1 MNEELKVIISAEID
15 DLKKGVAEAKGEI
28 DSLTSEAPSKFDKFQ
43 SAIGKAGEVS
53 SQVLKTTATAVVGV
67 GGALMALVPA
77 TEEYRNAQAKLN
89 TAFESAGS
97 STEQAKNTYNDL
109 YRVLGDGDVAVEAAG
124 HLAKLTTNEKDLAEW
139 TDICQGVYATFG
151 DSLPIE
157 SLTEAANETAKTGS
171 LTGALA
177 DALNWAGESEEAF
190 QEKLDACNTEAEREA
205 LIRETLNGVYQEAA
219 ATYEQNAADILAQN
233 EAQAKMAES
242 TALIGE
248 ALTPVMTMLT
258 ELGAEILAD
267 LAPYIQEF
275 AEENLPE
282 IKEAL
287 DGVGEKI
294 GEVISFIAD
303 NWQIIATIGGIILG
317 IAAAIV
323 VLNAGLTAYNT
334 VMAITAAVSLPMIG
348 TIALIVAGI
357 AALIAV
363 IVLCVKHW
371 DEIKEAASKAIDSI
385 KKKADEMKK
394 AVAEK
399 FEEMKKAMSEKVE
412 AAKKAVND
420 KFEEIKKSVGD
431 KIESAKQTVS
441 TKFEEMKNVA
451 SEKVEALKAAAS
463 QKFEEMKTAIGLKVD
478 AAKAVVSE
486 KFELI
491 KSTISEKISG
501 AKEKALGIF
510 DEIKDGITKKI
521 EGARD
526 AVKTA
531 IDKMKGFFNFK
542 WELPKIKLP
551 HFSISGKFSLNPPRV
566 PKFSIK
572 WYQKGGIFD
581 KPTLFGYG
589 NGMMGGLGEN
599 GAEAIV
605 PLEKNTKWMNI
616 LADKLAERQGSVPIV
631 LQVDGKT
638 FAQTSINSI
647 NDLTRQT
654 GKLALNLV

>member
-28 DSLTSEAPSKFDKFQ
+28 DKFAESGSSGFSKFNDGI
-43 SAIGKAGEVS
+43 SKAGQVS
-53 SQVLKTTATAVVGV
+53 GTILKGTATAVAGV

-77 TEEYRNAQAKLN
+77 TEEYRNAPAKLT
-89 TAFESAGS
+89 TAFETAGS

-157 SLTEAANETAKTGS
+157 SLTEASNETAKTGS

-177 DALNWAGESEEAF
+177 DALNWAGVSEEDF
-190 QEKLDACNTEAEREA
+190 QKKLEACNTEAEREA
-205 LIRETLNGVYQEAA
+205 LIRETLTGLYDEAA
-219 ATYEQNAADILAQN
+219 ANYEENAAGMLAQN
-233 EAQAKMAES
+233 EARAKMAES

-267 LAPYIQEF
+267 LAPYVQEF

-282 IKEAL
+282 IKDAL

-294 GEVISFIAD
+294 GEVMTFIAD

-317 IAAAIV
+317 IAAAIS
-323 VLNAGLTAYNT
+323 VLSAGLTAYNT
-334 VMAITAAVSLPMIG
+334 ITAITAAVNLAAIG
-348 TIALIVAGI
+348 PIAGIVAGI

-371 DEIKEAASKAIDSI
+371 DEIKEAIDKFVKAAIKAIDGFAEKVS
-385 KKKADEMKK
+385 KKFEEVKKAASEKIEEMKK
-394 AVAEK
+394 AVSDK
-399 FEEMKKAMSEKVE
+399 FEEVKKAVSDKVE
-412 AAKKAVND
+412 AAKQA
-420 KFEEIKKSVGD
+420 
-431 KIESAKQTVS
+431 VS
-441 TKFEEMKNVA
+441 TKFEEMKNTA
-451 SEKVEALKAAAS
+451 SQKAEEIKAAAS
-463 QKFEEMKTAIGLKVD
+463 QKFEEMKTAISQKID
-478 AAKAVVSE
+478 NIKTAVSE

-491 KSTISEKISG
+491 KSTITEKVNG

-510 DEIKDGITKKI
+510 GEIKDGITKKI

-526 AVKTA
+526 AVSKA
-531 IDKMKGFFNFK
+531 IDKMKSFFNFK

>member
-28 DSLTSEAPSKFDKFQ
+28 DKFAESGESGFSKFNDGV
-43 SAIGKAGEVS
+43 SKAGQVS
-53 SQVLKTTATAVVGV
+53 GSILKGTATAVAGV

-89 TAFESAGS
+89 TAFETAGS

-124 HLAKLTTNEKDLAEW
+124 HLAKLTTNEQDLAEW

-157 SLTEAANETAKTGS
+157 SLTEASNETAKTGS

-177 DALNWAGESEEAF
+177 DALNWAGVSEEDF
-190 QEKLDACNTEAEREA
+190 QKKLEACNTEAEREA
-205 LIRETLNGVYQEAA
+205 LIRETLTGLYDEAA
-219 ATYEQNAADILAQN
+219 ANYEVNAAGLLANN

-242 TALIGE
+242 TAILGE
-248 ALTPVMTMLT
+248 ALQPVMTMLT

-282 IKEAL
+282 IKDAL
-287 DGVGEKI
+287 EDVGDKI
-294 GEVISFIAD
+294 GKVMSFIAD
-303 NWQIIATIGGIILG
+303 NWQIIATIGGVILG
-317 IAAAIV
+317 IAAAIS
-323 VLNAGLTAYNT
+323 VLSAGLTAYNT
-334 VMAITAAVSLPMIG
+334 ITAITAAVNLAAIG
-348 TIALIVAGI
+348 PIAAIVAGI

-371 DEIKEAASKAIDSI
+371 DEIKAAIEKFVKAAIKAIDGF
-385 KKKADEMKK
+385 
-394 AVAEK
+394 AEKVSKK
-399 FEEMKKAMSEKVE
+399 FEEIKKAASEKVE
-412 AAKKAVND
+412 EMKKAVND
-420 KFEEIKKSVGD
+420 KFEEIKKAAND
-431 KIESAKQTVS
+431 KIEAAKQAVS
-441 TKFEEMKNVA
+441 TKFEEMKT
-451 SEKVEALKAAAS
+451 AAG
-463 QKFEEMKTAIGLKVD
+463 QKVD
-478 AAKAVVSE
+478 AIKTAVSE
-486 KFELI
+486 KFEAV
-491 KSTISEKISG
+491 KSAISEKLTG
-501 AKEKALGIF
+501 AKTKALEIFESIKSGIS
-510 DEIKDGITKKI
+510 DKI
-521 EGARD
+521 NAAKE
-526 AVKTA
+526 AVSSA
-531 IDKMKGFFNFK
+531 IDKIKGVMNFK
-542 WELPKIKLP
+542 WELPKLKLP
-551 HFSISGKFSLNPPRV
+551 KISVSGKFSLNPPSV
-566 PKFSIK
+566 PKFKIN
-572 WYQKGGIFD
+572 WNALGGVFD
-581 KPTLFGYG
+581 KPAIFGYG
-589 NGMMGGLGEN
+589 GSLQGIGEA
-599 GAEAIV
+599 GAEAVV
-605 PLEKNTKWMNI
+605 PLERNTKWMNI